1 MAPGGHRM
9 PPNPHIVGRVEES
22 RIDTSS
28 VADDPPQEFGI
39 PAIATP
45 HPVFSE
51 NPDIAWLRS
60 WRCGNRR
67 DDLVI
72 RVDSCRQDHIDL
84 AGREAGQ
91 REIDIN
97 IDRTEF
103 AEFQ

>member
-1 MAPGGHRM
+1 MCRQSMQTKWTAP
-9 PPNPHIVGRVEES
+9 S
-22 RIDTSS
+22 RETRAAAP
-28 VADDPPQEFGI
+28 VADDPLQEFGI

-72 RVDSCRQDHIDL
+72 RVDS
-84 AGREAGQ
+84 
-91 REIDIN
+91 
-97 IDRTEF
+97 
-103 AEFQ
+103 